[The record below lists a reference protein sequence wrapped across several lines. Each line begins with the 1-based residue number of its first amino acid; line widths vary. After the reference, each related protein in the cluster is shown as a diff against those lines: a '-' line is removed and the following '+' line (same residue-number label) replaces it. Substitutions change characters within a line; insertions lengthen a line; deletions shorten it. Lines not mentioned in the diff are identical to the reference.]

1 MNSWNNIFKEWTR
14 GLEMMKATA
23 AVHVSIDY
31 ADEKDFVKKY
41 RMANILH
48 PIFAFLCS
56 NTKNYAGK
64 ENHDI
69 YCAMIFGSIQT
80 HPVVESYLLYLMKT
94 LDFSLILTGY

>member
-1 MNSWNNIFKEWTR
+1 MIHGTIFFKEWNTWFR
-14 GLEMMKATA
+14 MMKATA

-69 YCAMIFGSIQT
+69 LLRDDIWQHT
-80 HPVVESYLLYLMKT
+80 DHPLWNHT
-94 LDFSLILTGY
+94 FFI